1 MATVRDVLEQKGRE
15 VYHIHPDASV
25 LTALEMMAKHHI
37 GALVVIEGG
46 NLTGII
52 TERDYARKIVLKG
65 RTSPRTLVREIMSTT
80 IICTRLDQTVE
91 ECMAIM
97 TAKAVRHLPVLEHTN
112 AYRIG
117 FDRRFGQKRHRRS
130 KVHYRAAR
138 TLHPGRPLSIRPG
151 SSVSCW
157 PPKIVGDPRCK
168 SKKQKVGL
176 GFTFQQAMTT
186 PIRQRLSS
194 KSM

>member
-37 GALVVIEGG
+37 GALVVIDDG

-97 TAKAVRHLPVLEHTN
+97 TAKSVRHLPVLEHT
-112 AYRIG
+112 
-117 FDRRFGQKRHRRS
+117 
-130 KVHYRAAR
+130 
-138 TLHPGRPLSIRPG
+138 TL
-151 SSVSCW
+151 
-157 PPKIVGDPRCK
+157 
-168 SKKQKVGL
+168 VGL
-176 GFTFQQAMTT
+176 VSIGD
-186 PIRQRLSS
+186 LV
-194 KSM
+194 KSVIADQKYIIEQLEHYIKGDR